1 MRLATASRG
10 TPISAAKDAGETFVL
25 KTIIPSRKM
34 TREYLQGRQKTM
46 KPDQEEKDP
55 NLDEERQQYSAYA
68 AATCRKERQQEPTAR
83 TDSKDRRVNG

>member
-1 MRLATASRG
+1 
-10 TPISAAKDAGETFVL
+10 
-25 KTIIPSRKM
+25 
-34 TREYLQGRQKTM
+34 M

-83 TDSKDRRVNG
+83 TDSKDRQQRPARQWVTVPFSQI

>member
-1 MRLATASRG
+1 
-10 TPISAAKDAGETFVL
+10 
-25 KTIIPSRKM
+25 
-34 TREYLQGRQKTM
+34 M